1 MSFLKCRSFKVINKP
16 ERPGSIHKKVKN
28 TKPQIIKEMELKR
41 SKRNDI
47 NVNI

>member
-28 TKPQIIKEMELKR
+28 TKPQIIKETKLKR
-41 SKRNDI
+41 SKKCDI
-47 NVNI
+47 NVKI